1 MCESTLVK
9 NHRKAFNFWNNLLEK
24 LLILNQTLRFVDFL
38 ENFDVYVTFWLF
50 DYSIGLLKIGSRIY
64 MS

>member
-38 ENFDVYVTFWLF
+38 ENFDVYVTF
-50 DYSIGLLKIGSRIY
+50 
-64 MS
+64 